1 MGFRETHGR
10 PSSATSLHEAPSTMT
25 DLTRALLRLGGALVL
40 AATISACG
48 GAAASSPP
56 ASADVPVAAT
66 PAPSAPETG
75 GAESATPDSS
85 PSASFVVPTL
95 TATTPLVDV
104 LPEEI
109 GGETTQR
116 NALVGSDLSAIQPEA
131 AMVFGS
137 LLNVLGSPDADL
149 TIGLASNS
157 KSSVIAVRVAGKT
170 AAEVGDAMIEGRT
183 LNATTTKEDL
193 DLGGKR
199 VTKVVTSTAT
209 VPFYVYEAGD
219 VSFTVAAADETLV
232 AEALSKLP

>member
-1 MGFRETHGR
+1 
-10 PSSATSLHEAPSTMT
+10 MT
-25 DLTRALLRLGGALVL
+25 DPTRALLRLGGVLVL
-40 AATISACG
+40 AVTISACG
-48 GAAASSPP
+48 GAGASNPP
-56 ASADVPVAAT
+56 ASADGPVEAT
-66 PAPSAPETG
+66 PAPSAPDSG
-75 GAESATPDSS
+75 GAESVAPPS
-85 PSASFVVPTL
+85 PPPSGSFAVPTL

-109 GGETTQR
+109 GGEATLR

-137 LLNVLGSPDADL
+137 LLNVLGSPDSDL

-170 AAEVGDAMIEGRT
+170 AAEVGGAMIEGRT

-193 DLGGKR
+193 ELGGKQ

-209 VPFYVYEAGD
+209 VPFYVYSADD

-232 AEALSKLP
+232 VEALSKLP

>member
-1 MGFRETHGR
+1 
-10 PSSATSLHEAPSTMT
+10 MT
-25 DLTRALLRLGGALVL
+25 DPTRALLRLGGVLVL

-48 GAAASSPP
+48 GAAASNPP
-56 ASADVPVAAT
+56 ASADGPVEAT

-75 GAESATPDSS
+75 GAEASTPPDTT

-109 GGETTQR
+109 GGEVTQR

-137 LLNVLGSPDADL
+137 LLNVLGSPDSDL

-170 AAEVGDAMIEGRT
+170 AAEVGEAMIQGRT

-209 VPFYVYEAGD
+209 VPFYVYGAGD
-219 VSFTVAAADETLV
+219 VSFTVAAVDETVV